1 MVLDSEKQFTYA
13 DDLLRALFDEVKT
26 IALVGA
32 SPRGETRASWR
43 VMRFL
48 QNEGFKV
55 YPVNPDAL
63 GQEIHGEKVYASIMD
78 LPEKV
83 DMVDIFRRS
92 EAVPEVVEAALRDL
106 PDLKTI
112 WMQLGVIHEE
122 AAQQARGAGLRVAMN
137 RCPKIEYP
145 RLMSGRVS

>member
-1 MVLDSEKQFTYA
+1 MVLDSEKQFTYG
-13 DDLLRALFDEVKT
+13 DDLLRTLFDEVKT

-48 QNEGFKV
+48 QNEGYKV

-63 GQEIHGEKVYASIMD
+63 GQEIHREKVHASIMD

-83 DMVDIFRRS
+83 DMVDIFRLPWKVPPVVD
-92 EAVPEVVEAALRDL
+92 EAIELGVPY
-106 PDLKTI
+106 I
-112 WMQLGVIHEE
+112 WMQLKVVNEMAAAKAEATGATVI
-122 AAQQARGAGLRVAMN
+122 MD
-137 RCPKIEYP
+137 RCPAIELP
-145 RLMSGRVS
+145 RLRAAA

>member
-1 MVLDSEKQFTYA
+1 MSAFAYSDDVLQ
-13 DDLLRALFDEVKT
+13 RLFAEVKT

-48 QNEGFKV
+48 QQQGYKV

-63 GQEIHGEKVYASIMD
+63 GQEIHGEKVYASLRD
-78 LPEKV
+78 LPEKP

-92 EAVPEVVEAALRDL
+92 SKVAPVVAEAIEIGIPY
-106 PDLKTI
+106 I
-112 WMQLGVIHEE
+112 WMQLKVIDE
-122 AAQQARGAGLRVAMN
+122 AAAAKAEATGATVIMD
-137 RCPKIEYP
+137 RCPAIELP
-145 RLMSGRVS
+145 RLQRAA